1 MIRALTTNIK
11 GPHATHIPYRES
23 KLTRF
28 LQDSLGGNSRTLML
42 ACISPAWSNLNET
55 LSTLQYASKA
65 SHIQNKL
72 VANIETGIEI
82 DLDEVDGD
90 IVTCLK
96 NRLNEDSAP
105 KKKVLSKSLGSR
117 DNSPDRDRLAS
128 KLGWQGA
135 SQKTSDSPKSIK
147 ESASTLTRPSVAD
160 ALTDKGKDE
169 EIAALKKEL
178 EELREDLKR
187 DEEIFAEKVKELNTC
202 RKQLRAAQVENG
214 ELQEKLTKYIARD
227 NKVVVDPETMSG
239 PTRASRIG
247 SGLSPPK
254 TRSFIGGVNRSNSL
268 TIAVTDAGESCAY
281 Y

>member
-1 MIRALTTNIK
+1 
-11 GPHATHIPYRES
+11 
-23 KLTRF
+23 
-28 LQDSLGGNSRTLML
+28 ML

-82 DLDEVDGD
+82 DLNEVDGN

-96 NRLNEDSAP
+96 NRNSNEDIGP

-135 SQKTSDSPKSIK
+135 SQKTTNDSPKSVK
-147 ESASTLTRPSVAD
+147 EIASTLTRPSVAD

-202 RKQLRAAQVENG
+202 RKQLRASQVENG
-214 ELQEKLTKYIARD
+214 ELQEKLTKYLARD
-227 NKVVVDPETMSG
+227 NKVVVDPEAMSG

-254 TRSFIGGVNRSNSL
+254 TRSFIGGINRSNSL
-268 TIAVTDAGESCAY
+268 TIAVTDAG
-281 Y
+281 